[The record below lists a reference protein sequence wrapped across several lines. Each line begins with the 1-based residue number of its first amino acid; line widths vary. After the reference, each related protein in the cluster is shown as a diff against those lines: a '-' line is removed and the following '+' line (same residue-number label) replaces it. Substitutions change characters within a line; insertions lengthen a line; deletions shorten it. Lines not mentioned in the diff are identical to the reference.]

1 MIPWSFAPDLLG
13 WDRRTEPDRMKKT
26 IPIMTLLMTTV
37 ALVAFNDPGGH
48 TFKNAGGAVA
58 GYCGDPAGGSLTCT
72 VCHSGPPA
80 TPISGL
86 ITSDIPAGGYT
97 PNTTYTITATI
108 LRAGH
113 SRFGFGISPQNASG
127 AFIGTLVNTN
137 AETQLTGTGN
147 NYITHA
153 FDGTS
158 GTGSKTWTFNWT
170 APPQGT
176 GSATFYGAFNVANSN
191 FTMNGDTVDTSTLL
205 VTEDLSTGP
214 TELGPNERAFS
225 VYPNP
230 ATDLITIRTHSN
242 LLGSTYMI
250 TDQAGRQVQ
259 SGKLLRENTPIDLS
273 ALATGA
279 YLIRIGEQE
288 SRTFKVMKE

>member
-1 MIPWSFAPDLLG
+1 
-13 WDRRTEPDRMKKT
+13 MKKT

-108 LRAGH
+108 IRAGH

-158 GTGSKTWTFNWT
+158 GTGSKSWTFNWT

-176 GSATFYGAFNVANSN
+176 GSATFYGAFNVTNSN
-191 FTMNGDTVDTSTLL
+191 FTMNGDTIYTSTLL
-205 VTEDLSTGP
+205 VPEDLSTGP
-214 TELGPNERAFS
+214 TGIGSSERAFS

-230 ATDLITIRTHSN
+230 ATDRITIKAHSS

-250 TDQAGRQVQ
+250 TDQAGRHVQ
-259 SGKLLRENTPIDLS
+259 FGKLDHETTLIDLS
-273 ALATGA
+273 GSAAGA
-279 YLIRIGEQE
+279 YSIRIGEQG